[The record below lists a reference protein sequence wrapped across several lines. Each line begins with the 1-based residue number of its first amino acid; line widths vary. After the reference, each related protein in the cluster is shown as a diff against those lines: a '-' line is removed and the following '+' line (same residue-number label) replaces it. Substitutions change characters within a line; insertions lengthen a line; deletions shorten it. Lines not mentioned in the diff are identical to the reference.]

1 MILKIFIIFFLLVG
15 NLNAET
21 IKSRTKSFK
30 IKKVEFSDF
39 KNWKNDDALLA
50 LKAFVKSCNHMGRIN
65 REKVLSSELY
75 NIKVKDLR
83 NVCDIATVIAGT
95 TNQDARTFF
104 ENWFT
109 PFLVIDDKEGKTGLF
124 TGYYEPTIS
133 ASRNKNNI
141 YQYPIYG
148 RPDDL
153 TDTPYFTRKEIEDG
167 VLNSKNIEL
176 FYTDNKVNLIF
187 LQVQGSGKII
197 LDNGTNVKL
206 SYNGK
211 NNRNYTSIGSVL
223 VKKKYMKKKKINA
236 ISIKEWFKEN
246 PDKIDEILN
255 ENESYV
261 FFKERKDDYV
271 RGAHGSILTPFRS
284 IAVDY
289 QLMPYGFPF
298 WIETKIEEKDK
309 KTKFERL
316 VVSQDTGSAIN
327 GAVRADI
334 FFGDS
339 ERAEE
344 LASKMNFKGR
354 YYILLPNN
362 IVSNIKKASQT
373 K

>member
-1 MILKIFIIFFLLVG
+1 MLKIIIIFFLLIG

-21 IKSRTKSFK
+21 IKSKTKSFK
-30 IKKVEFSDF
+30 IKRADFSDL

-50 LKAFVKSCNHMGRIN
+50 LKAFVKSCNHMGRMN
-65 REKVLSSELY
+65 KEKVLSSELY

-95 TNQDARTFF
+95 TNQDARIFF

-109 PFLVIDDKEGKTGLF
+109 PFLVIDSSEGKKGLF
-124 TGYYEPTIS
+124 TGYYEATIR
-133 ASRNKNNI
+133 ASRNKNDV
-141 YQYPIYG
+141 YKYPIYG

-153 TDTPYFTRKEIEDG
+153 TDTPYFTRKEIEEG
-167 VLNSKNIEL
+167 ALNGKNIEL
-176 FYTDNKVNLIF
+176 FYTDDKVNLVF
-187 LQVQGSGKII
+187 LQVQGSGTAM

-206 SYNGK
+206 AYDGK

-223 VKKKYMKKKKINA
+223 LKKKYMKKKKINA
-236 ISIKEWFKEN
+236 ISIKNWFKEN
-246 PDKIDEILN
+246 PDKIDEIIN

-284 IAVDY
+284 IAIDY
-289 QLMPYGFPF
+289 ELMPYGFPF
-298 WIETKIEEKDK
+298 WIETKIEENDK
-309 KTKFERL
+309 KIKFERL
-316 VVSQDTGSAIN
+316 VISQDTGSAIK

-334 FFGDS
+334 FFGDN

-344 LASKMNFKGR
+344 LASKMNFKGK

-362 IVSNIKKASQT
+362 IVNNIKQALNAK
-373 K
+373 